1 MRVVLVGPY
10 PLDRARFGG
19 GVETS
24 FFNLVAGLRSLEDVE
39 PHVITFVVGAAEA
52 RREEADRGSVHY
64 LPGRARLNNLTF
76 YRSNRRHLERVLLDL
91 APDVVHAQDAA
102 GYGYVALRAARGVPV
117 VVSIHGIV
125 REEPKHL
132 ARRVDRVRTRLARI
146 AVERYCIRHAAFL
159 VAPTRYPADYFG
171 SEIRGRFIELDNAV
185 SRRFFDAVAAPEP
198 GRVLY
203 VGGIT
208 RGKRLLD
215 LVEAVARVRLRAPGV
230 HLRVAG
236 PASDGEYAARVT
248 ARIRELGLGTS
259 VELLGGLP
267 AERLVEEYRRA
278 SLLVLP
284 SGQETS
290 PMVIGEAMAVGVPVV
305 ATPTGGVPDLVQ
317 DGRTGWLV
325 GVGDVAALA
334 DRVAQVLLDD
344 AARSA
349 TASAAREAA
358 GRRFDP
364 VVVATRARGVYRSA
378 LGDAL

>member
-1 MRVVLVGPY
+1 
-10 PLDRARFGG
+10 
-19 GVETS
+19 
-24 FFNLVAGLRSLEDVE
+24 
-39 PHVITFVVGAAEA
+39 
-52 RREEADRGSVHY
+52 
-64 LPGRARLNNLTF
+64 
-76 YRSNRRHLERVLLDL
+76 
-91 APDVVHAQDAA
+91 
-102 GYGYVALRAARGVPV
+102 
-117 VVSIHGIV
+117 
-125 REEPKHL
+125 
-132 ARRVDRVRTRLARI
+132 
-146 AVERYCIRHAAFL
+146 
-159 VAPTRYPADYFG
+159 
-171 SEIRGRFIELDNAV
+171 
-185 SRRFFDAVAAPEP
+185 
-198 GRVLY
+198 LY

-215 LVEAVARVRLRAPGV
+215 LVEAVARVRPLAPGV

-236 PASDGEYAARVT
+236 PASDREYAARVT

-305 ATPTGGVPDLVQ
+305 ATRTGGLPYLVQ
-317 DGRTGWLV
+317 EGRTGWLV

-349 TASAAREAA
+349 TAAAAREVA

-364 VVVATRARGVYRSA
+364 LVVATRARRVYRSA
-378 LGDAL
+378 LGAAP

>member
-1 MRVVLVGPY
+1 MRVALVGPY

-24 FFNLVAGLRSLEDVE
+24 FVNLVEGLRSLEDVE
-39 PHVITFVVGAAEA
+39 PHVVTFVRGAAEA
-52 RREEADRGSVHY
+52 WHEEADRVSVHY

-76 YRSNRRHLERVLLDL
+76 YRSNRRHLERLLVDL
-91 APDVVHAQDAA
+91 APDIVHAQDAA

-125 REEPKHL
+125 REEPRHL
-132 ARRVDRVRTRLARI
+132 ARRADRVRTRLARI
-146 AVERYCIRHAAFL
+146 AVETYCIRHARYL

-171 SEIRGRFIELDNAV
+171 SEIRGRFVELDNGV
-185 SRRFFDAVAAPEP
+185 SRRFFDAVAVPEP

-215 LVEAVARVRLRAPGV
+215 LVEALARVRPLAPGV

-236 PASDGEYAARVT
+236 PATDREYAARVT
-248 ARIRELGLGTS
+248 ARVRELGLGTA

-267 AERLVEEYRRA
+267 VERLVEEYRRA

-290 PMVIGEAMAVGVPVV
+290 PMVIGEAMAVGMPVV
-305 ATPTGGVPDLVQ
+305 ATRTGGLPNLVE
-317 DGRTGWLV
+317 DGETGWLV

-334 DRVAQVLLDD
+334 DRVARVLLDD
-344 AARSA
+344 QARSA
-349 TASAAREAA
+349 AATAARAA
-358 GRRFDP
+358 AARRFDP
-364 VVVATRARGVYRSA
+364 AVVAARARAVYRSA
-378 LGDAL
+378 LADAV

>member
-10 PLDRARFGG
+10 PIDRARFGG

-24 FFNLVAGLRSLEDVE
+24 FFNLVEGLQSLDDVE
-39 PHVITFVVGAAEA
+39 AHVVTFVRGVTEGWRHEA
-52 RREEADRGSVHY
+52 RRGSVNY

-76 YRSNRRHLERVLLDL
+76 YRSNRRHLERLLVEL
-91 APDVVHAQDAA
+91 GPDVVHAQDAA
-102 GYGYVALRAARGVPV
+102 GHGYVALRAAGGVPV

-125 REEPKHL
+125 REEPRHM
-132 ARRVDRVRTRLARI
+132 ARRADRIRTRLARI
-146 AVERYCIRHAAFL
+146 PLETYCVRHAPCL

-171 SEIRGRFIELDNAV
+171 SEIRGRFVELDNPV
-185 SRRFFDAVAAPEP
+185 SERFFEAVGAPEP

-215 LVEAVARVRLRAPGV
+215 LVEALAQVRPRAPGV
-230 HLRVAG
+230 QLRVAG
-236 PASDGEYAARVT
+236 PAGDGEYAARVG
-248 ARIRELGLGTS
+248 ARIRELGLGSS

-267 AERLVEEYRRA
+267 VERLVEEYRRA
-278 SLLVLP
+278 SLFVLP

-305 ATPTGGVPDLVQ
+305 ATRTGGIPYLVQ
-317 DGRTGWLV
+317 DGETGWLV
-325 GVGDVAALA
+325 DVGDVAALA

-344 AARSA
+344 EARAAA
-349 TASAAREAA
+349 GAAAREAA
-358 GRRFDP
+358 GHRFVPALVARR
-364 VVVATRARGVYRSA
+364 ALGVYRSA
-378 LGDAL
+378 LDDAT